1 MLSGIL
7 ISKLDITPEHYDL
20 RHLNWDFYYG
30 LECVSHKC
38 ICRKKT
44 DYVFNICNPS
54 GSTYMFRAHI
64 SWISSARTKIGM
76 KEIYDAR

>member
-7 ISKLDITPEHYDL
+7 ISKLDITQEHYDM
-20 RHLNWDFYYG
+20 RHLNRNFHYE

-38 ICRKKT
+38 IWRKRI
-44 DYVFNICNPS
+44 D
-54 GSTYMFRAHI
+54 YMFRAHI
-64 SWISSARTKIGM
+64 SWMSSARTKIGM

>member
-44 DYVFNICNPS
+44 DY
-54 GSTYMFRAHI
+54 MFLIFVILQVVLTCFVHI
-64 SWISSARTKIGM
+64 SHGYHRQERK
-76 KEIYDAR
+76 